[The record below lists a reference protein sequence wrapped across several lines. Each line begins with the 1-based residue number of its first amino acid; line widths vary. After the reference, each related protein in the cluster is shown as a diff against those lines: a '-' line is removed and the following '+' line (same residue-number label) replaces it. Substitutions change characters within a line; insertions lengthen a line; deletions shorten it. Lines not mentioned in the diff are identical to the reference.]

1 MSSRVTLLGHPA
13 IVACEW
19 LDPKG
24 MLQPFR
30 LYRQGNH
37 NIALLAYNYIDH
49 HNAICLVIALH
60 CNAKSHHDILGD
72 QVMDGAVLVA
82 RILFS

>member
-1 MSSRVTLLGHPA
+1 MRGHPFA
-13 IVACEW
+13 MHSSFSLWSISDIDIPPPV
-19 LDPKG
+19 
-24 MLQPFR
+24 
-30 LYRQGNH
+30 RQGNH
-37 NIALLAYNYIDH
+37 NIAILAYNYLDH